1 MKKSDLK
8 WPLFLLCSRA
18 EELHVFQL
26 FCEMEKR
33 CRADGKLLTTGRKQ
47 QDGAGKFNSCS
58 K

>member
-26 FCEMEKR
+26 FCEKCAEKK
-33 CRADGKLLTTGRKQ
+33 DFLYLLQNKIKLLKTYTTFIK
-47 QDGAGKFNSCS
+47 
-58 K
+58 